1 MMESA
6 ETAALDAVNDELRKM
21 EGELVKVQNGIE
33 TATAMLMEKGG
44 PSAAGAEAEYWRKK
58 EEQLRKE
65 KEQLRKKEEQLR
77 KEKEQLRE
85 KDLLLLQKSGGGK
98 SVN

>member
-1 MMESA
+1 MESA

-21 EGELVKVQNGIE
+21 EGELVKVQKDTE
-33 TATAMLMEKGG
+33 TAAAMLMEKGG

-58 EEQLRKE
+58 EEQLRKKEEQLRRE
-65 KEQLRKKEEQLR
+65 KEQLRR
-77 KEKEQLRE
+77 EKEQLRE